1 MKNRHIT
8 TIIAAALLLVATAA
22 CSKVG
27 EAPSKASY
35 RVTGAVYD
43 SYGLPIKD
51 IGVSSIGDAFRDTT
65 DGEGAFEVT
74 FVDYKP
80 DLDTLEVNFH
90 DLLPRNGHPYADTV
104 VKVSFRGAVFIGG
117 TTTHDGTATQN
128 IEVILRRE

>member
-1 MKNRHIT
+1 MKCRT
-8 TIIAAALLLVATAA
+8 LLFAALLTLACVA

-80 DLDTLEVNFH
+80 NLDTLEVNFH
-90 DLLPRNGHPYADTV
+90 DLLPRNGHPYVDTV
-104 VKVSFRGAVFIGG
+104 VKVSFRGAVFTGG
-117 TTTHDGTATQN
+117 TTTHDGTASRE
-128 IEVILRRE
+128 IGEVTLRRE

>member
-80 DLDTLEVNFH
+80 NLDTLEVNFH
-90 DLLPRNGHPYADTV
+90 DRRHHHPRRHRHPKHRSDPTARMTFYA
-104 VKVSFRGAVFIGG
+104 R
-117 TTTHDGTATQN
+117 TQ
-128 IEVILRRE
+128 